1 MARAKKPASLKKGQ
15 SESLAEKKHRQEIEE
30 ALKGADDKVFKVPA
44 YLTKDEKLYYK
55 FLIDNLEISGL
66 LCNLDIPLLEQTSNC
81 LYVMRQCDDTI
92 RKEGILIQSFDKY
105 GNEKLIQNPAIKVK
119 LDFMTKYNQ
128 LCNQLGLSPS
138 SRASLAGKQIDAQQE
153 SEDPVLKLLRG

>member
-81 LYVMRQCDDTI
+81 LYVMRQCDDAI